1 MRHRAIHVDRFGID
15 PLRDKVSEALHKITD
30 YQEHLIAYSDVGNI
44 DTLAYSYYKNASLGF
59 VLLDYNGL
67 GHEMQMEVGKML
79 RIPNK
84 QQVMALFSD
93 KVKPKAIGVTS
104 RVSI

>member
-1 MRHRAIHVDRFGID
+1 MRHKAIQVDRYGID
-15 PLRDKVSEALHKITD
+15 PLKDNVSENLHKIQD
-30 YQEHLIAYSDVGNI
+30 YQEHLIAFPDIGNI
-44 DTLAYSYYKNASLGF
+44 DTLAEVYYRNPSLGF
-59 VLLDYNGL
+59 ILLDYNGI
-67 GHEMQMEVGKML
+67 GHEMQLEVGKKL

-84 QQVMALFSD
+84 QKVMALFAD